1 MLKIV
6 TFLIIT
12 VTFFSCSNNETSSIA
27 IGLIDEREKLTCKE
41 CDLVD
46 VLRVI
51 DGDTIYTSLGT
62 IRLYGVDTPEI
73 DEKCFQLAKTET
85 ERLAGYR
92 IRIENGPRAK
102 DRYDRKLAYVY
113 TENGDSIDGNLI
125 EKGFAKAWEKD
136 GQHRNY
142 LMNLEKFASKNC
154 VW

>member
-6 TFLIIT
+6 TILIISII
-12 VTFFSCSNNETSSIA
+12 FFSCSNDETSSIA
-27 IGLIDEREKLTCKE
+27 IGLIDEEAKLTCKE
-41 CDLVD
+41 CDLID

-51 DGDTIYTSLGT
+51 DGDTIETNLGI

-73 DEKCFQLAKTET
+73 EEKCFQLAKTET

-102 DRYDRKLAYVY
+102 DRYGRKLAYVY

-125 EKGFAKAWEKD
+125 ENGFAKAWEKD

-142 LMNLEKFASKNC
+142 LMDLEKNASKDC

>member
-1 MLKIV
+1 MSKIV
-6 TFLIIT
+6 TILIVSVI
-12 VTFFSCSNNETSSIA
+12 FFSCSNNETSSISV
-27 IGLIDEREKLTCKE
+27 GLIDEIEGLTCKK

-51 DGDTIYTSLGT
+51 DGDTIDTSVGI
-62 IRLYGVDTPEI
+62 IRLYGVDTPES
-73 DEKCFQLAKTET
+73 DEKCFQLAKIET

-102 DRYDRKLAYVY
+102 DRYGRKLSYVY
-113 TENGDSIDGNLI
+113 TESGDSIDGNLI

-142 LMNLEKFASKNC
+142 LMNLEKFSSKDC

>member
-6 TFLIIT
+6 TILIISII
-12 VTFFSCSNNETSSIA
+12 FFSCSNDETSSIA
-27 IGLIDEREKLTCKE
+27 IGLIDEKSKLTCKE
-41 CDLVD
+41 CDLID

-51 DGDTIYTSLGT
+51 DGDTIETNLGI

-73 DEKCFQLAKTET
+73 EEKCFQLAKTET

-102 DRYDRKLAYVY
+102 DRYGRKLAYVY

-125 EKGFAKAWEKD
+125 ENGFAKAWEKD

-142 LMNLEKFASKNC
+142 LMDLEKNASKDC

>member
-1 MLKIV
+1 MSKIV
-6 TFLIIT
+6 TILIVSVI
-12 VTFFSCSNNETSSIA
+12 FFSCSNNETSSI
-27 IGLIDEREKLTCKE
+27 GLIDETEKLTCKK

-51 DGDTIYTSLGT
+51 DGDTIDTSLG
-62 IRLYGVDTPEI
+62 IVRLYGVDTPEI

-92 IRIENGPRAK
+92 IRVENGPRVK
-102 DRYDRKLAYVY
+102 DRYGRKLAYVY
-113 TENGDSIDGNLI
+113 TEKGDSIDGNLI

-142 LMNLEKFASKNC
+142 LMDLEKFAPKDC

>member
-6 TFLIIT
+6 TILIIS
-12 VTFFSCSNNETSSIA
+12 VIFFSCSNHETSSIA
-27 IGLIDEREKLTCKE
+27 IGLIDEKSKLTCKE
-41 CDLVD
+41 CDLID

-51 DGDTIYTSLGT
+51 DGDTIETNLGI

-73 DEKCFQLAKTET
+73 EEKCFQLAKTET

-102 DRYDRKLAYVY
+102 DRYGRKLAYVY
-113 TENGDSIDGNLI
+113 TENGDSIDANLI
-125 EKGFAKAWEKD
+125 ENGFAKAWEKD

-142 LMNLEKFASKNC
+142 LMDLEKNASKDC

>member
-1 MLKIV
+1 MSKIV
-6 TFLIIT
+6 TILIVSVI
-12 VTFFSCSNNETSSIA
+12 FFSCSNNETSSI
-27 IGLIDEREKLTCKE
+27 GLIDETEKLTCKK

-51 DGDTIYTSLGT
+51 DGDTIDTSLG
-62 IRLYGVDTPEI
+62 IVRLYGVDTPEI

-92 IRIENGPRAK
+92 IRVENGPRVK
-102 DRYDRKLAYVY
+102 DRYGRKLAYVY

-142 LMNLEKFASKNC
+142 LMDLEKFASKNC

>member
-1 MLKIV
+1 MSKIV
-6 TFLIIT
+6 TILIVSVI
-12 VTFFSCSNNETSSIA
+12 FFSCSNNETSSI
-27 IGLIDEREKLTCKE
+27 GLIDETEKLTCKK

-51 DGDTIYTSLGT
+51 DGDTIDTSLG
-62 IRLYGVDTPEI
+62 IVRLYGVDTPEI

-92 IRIENGPRAK
+92 IRVENGPRVK
-102 DRYDRKLAYVY
+102 DRYGRKLAYVY

-142 LMNLEKFASKNC
+142 LMDLEKFAPKDC

>member
-1 MLKIV
+1 MSKIV
-6 TFLIIT
+6 TILIVSVI
-12 VTFFSCSNNETSSIA
+12 FFSCSNNETSSI
-27 IGLIDEREKLTCKE
+27 GLIDETEKLTCKK

-51 DGDTIYTSLGT
+51 DGDTIDTSLG
-62 IRLYGVDTPEI
+62 IVRLYGVDTPEI

-92 IRIENGPRAK
+92 IRVENGPRAK
-102 DRYDRKLAYVY
+102 DRYGRKLAYVY
-113 TENGDSIDGNLI
+113 TEKGDSIDGNLI

-142 LMNLEKFASKNC
+142 LMDLEKFAPKDC